1 MKEKGIVYGPIED
14 EPLSVREAALDY
26 RTGKQ
31 QGEYTLEDYYALP
44 DDQRA
49 ELIDGVFY
57 NMASP
62 TGIHQFFGGEIYA
75 QIRDYIR
82 RKGGNCMPFV
92 APFDV
97 QLDRDDRTMVE
108 PDVLVV
114 CNRDQI
120 RNKAIDGAPDFIV
133 EVLSPSTR
141 EKDIWLKLHKYRKA
155 GVREYWIVD
164 PDGKTVTVYDF
175 EHDSLPEKYGF
186 ESKVPVNIFGR
197 KCEINFAE
205 IYERIRFLYDE

>member
-1 MKEKGIVYGPIED
+1 MEKKGNVYGPIGVKPPE
-14 EPLSVREAALDY
+14 VREAALDY
-26 RTGKQ
+26 RGSKQ

-49 ELIDGVFY
+49 ELIDGVLY
-57 NMASP
+57 NMAPP
-62 TGIHQFFGGEIYA
+62 TGIHQFFSGEIYA
-75 QIRDYIR
+75 QLRDYVR
-82 RKGGNCMPFV
+82 EKRGKCMPFV
-92 APFDV
+92 APYDV

-108 PDVLVV
+108 PDVFVV

-120 RNKAIDGAPDFIV
+120 RKNVVYGAPDFVV

-141 EKDIWLKLHKYRKA
+141 KKDIWLKLHKYRDA

-175 EHDSLPEKYGF
+175 EHDSEPEIYGF
-186 ESKVPVNIFGR
+186 EGKVPVNIFGR
-197 KCEINFAE
+197 TCEIDFAD